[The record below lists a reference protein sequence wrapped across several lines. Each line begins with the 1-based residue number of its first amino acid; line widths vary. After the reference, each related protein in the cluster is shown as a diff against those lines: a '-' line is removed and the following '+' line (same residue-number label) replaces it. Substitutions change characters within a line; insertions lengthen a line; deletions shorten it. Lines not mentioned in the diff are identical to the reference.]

1 MHCLKQP
8 SERTIQTA
16 DVPLATWPY
25 KQRRMQKVSDQ
36 SKTTAPPAALLRR
49 LNVIQTKRRADE
61 SAAKDRAIKLLE
73 SRVSELETE
82 LDYWRQMA
90 KLKEAAP

>member
-1 MHCLKQP
+1 M
-8 SERTIQTA
+8 
-16 DVPLATWPY
+16 
-25 KQRRMQKVSDQ
+25 SDQ